1 MGVMDD
7 AERFEPA
14 SAQEWADWLAR
25 NHDRAAGVWLVT
37 PRRTT
42 GRQTVDYDTAVV
54 EALRFGWVDATV
66 RTLDEDRSMQWYSPR
81 KPTSGW
87 ASSNKQRIERLRA
100 EGRLEPAGERA
111 VRVAHE
117 NGTWTMYDDVETL
130 VVPPDLEAALHAH
143 PGARAAWDGFSP
155 SARRLMLTWVIQAK
169 RAETRQKRVVEIA
182 EKAALGEKAR

>member
-14 SAQEWADWLAR
+14 TVQEWSDWLER

-37 PRRTT
+37 PRRASDA
-42 GRQTVDYDTAVV
+42 TVGYDDAVV

-66 RTLDEDRSMQWYSPR
+66 RPLDDHRSMQWFAPR
-81 KPTSGW
+81 RPTSGW
-87 ASSNKQRIERLRA
+87 ASSNKRRVERLRE

-117 NGTWTMYDDVETL
+117 NGSWSMYDDVEAL
-130 VVPPDLEAALHAH
+130 VVPPDLAAAL
-143 PGARAAWDGFSP
+143 GARVGAREAWDGFSP
-155 SARRLMLTWVIQAK
+155 SARRLMLAWVVQAK
-169 RAETRQKRVVEIA
+169 RPETRRKRVLEIA
-182 EKAALGEKAR
+182 DRAARGEKAR

>member
-14 SAQEWADWLAR
+14 TAQEWADWLAR

-66 RTLDEDRSMQWYSPR
+66 RTLDEDRAMQWFAAR

-117 NGTWTMYDDVETL
+117 NGTWTMYDEVEAL
-130 VVPPDLEAALHAH
+130 VVPPDLAAALGAR
-143 PGARAAWDGFSP
+143 PGAREAWDAFSP
-155 SARRLMLTWVIQAK
+155 SARRLMLTWVVQAK
-169 RAETRQKRVVEIA
+169 RAETRQKRVLEIA
-182 EKAALGEKAR
+182 ERAAHGEKAR

>member
-7 AERFEPA
+7 AERFEPT
-14 SAQEWADWLAR
+14 SAREWGDWLAR

-66 RTLDEDRSMQWYSPR
+66 KTFDEDRAMQWFAPR

-87 ASSNKQRIERLRA
+87 ASSNKKRIERLRA

-111 VRVAHE
+111 VTIAHE
-117 NGTWTMYDDVETL
+117 NGTWTMYDDVESL
-130 VVPPDLEAALHAH
+130 VVPPDLEAALGAR
-143 PGARAAWDGFSP
+143 PGAREAWDGFSR
-155 SARRLMLTWVIQAK
+155 SARQLMLVWLVQAK
-169 RAETRQKRVVEIA
+169 RAETRAKRVLEIA
-182 EKAALGEKAR
+182 ENAAQGKKAR